1 MINPAEIT
9 NSLVA
14 LLRDI
19 PELVE
24 ELGGDA
30 ERIFPYHDSYPQK
43 VSLALAIYQAP
54 SPSVMVAWQ
63 GGGLGSFGGFEAYK
77 HRFSIFLRAG
87 ENFADDP
94 PTAYYRLL
102 RLIMKGKPTNGSQPM
117 SNATV
122 HPSCHP
128 MEVADWNRQTDSEG
142 IDYFEM
148 SVSFTEIGDD

>member
-1 MINPAEIT
+1 MINAAEIT

-24 ELGGDA
+24 EMGGDG
-30 ERIFPYHDSYPQK
+30 ERIFPYHDLYPK
-43 VSLALAIYQAP
+43 RVSLALAIYQMP
-54 SPSVMVAWQ
+54 SPGIMVAWQ

-77 HRFSIFLRAG
+77 HRFSIYLRAG

-102 RLIMKGKPTNGSQPM
+102 RLILKGIPASGSQPI
-117 SNATV
+117 SNTTV
-122 HPSCHP
+122 HSSCHP
-128 MEVADWNRQTDSEG
+128 MEVAEWSRQTDSEG
-142 IDYFEM
+142 IDYFE
-148 SVSFTEIGDD
+148 VAVTFTEIGDD

>member
-1 MINPAEIT
+1 MINPAEVI

-24 ELGGDA
+24 EMGGDA

-87 ENFADDP
+87 GSFADDP

-102 RLIMKGKPTNGSQPM
+102 RLIIKGKPANGSQPM

-122 HPSCHP
+122 HPSCLPRPDAQKKVDRHP
-128 MEVADWNRQTDSEG
+128 FV
-142 IDYFEM
+142 
-148 SVSFTEIGDD
+148 

>member
-24 ELGGDA
+24 DLGGDA

-54 SPSVMVAWQ
+54 SPSIMVAWQ

-87 ENFADDP
+87 ESFADDP
-94 PTAYYRLL
+94 DRKSTRLNSSH
-102 RLIMKGKPTNGSQPM
+102 RL
-117 SNATV
+117 
-122 HPSCHP
+122 
-128 MEVADWNRQTDSEG
+128 
-142 IDYFEM
+142 
-148 SVSFTEIGDD
+148 